1 MTNYL
6 ACSSN
11 SKEMSVD
18 EVKQMK
24 ENGKKVRGAMYVIL
38 EDFFSPLSMYQLLLW
53 VKWELLDVFEQ
64 NDII

>member
-18 EVKQMK
+18 EVQQMRG
-24 ENGKKVRGAMYVIL
+24 NGKKVRGARYVIL
-38 EDFFSPLSMYQLLLW
+38 EDFLALCQYVSFR
-53 VKWELLDVFEQ
+53 FG
-64 NDII
+64 